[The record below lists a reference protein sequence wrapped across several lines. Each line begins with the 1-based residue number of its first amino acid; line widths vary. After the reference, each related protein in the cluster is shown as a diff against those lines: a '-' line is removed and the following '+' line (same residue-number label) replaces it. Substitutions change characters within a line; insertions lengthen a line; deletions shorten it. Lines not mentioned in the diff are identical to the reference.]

1 MKKILLLFLLAC
13 SVSMASA
20 RELKIFL
27 LTGQSNSLGAV
38 KGSPAS
44 PELLKKYEPQATLY
58 WHENFGQREGV
69 FPGASTAWEQVRP
82 AMPRYNGNLCMGPE
96 YGFAFTLEK
105 NGWFKDADVAV
116 VKASRDGGDNSHW
129 QKHGQAYQ
137 ALVQA
142 VKNACGAVDRS
153 RYSKVTFSGL
163 LYLQGESNTGTS
175 VPESASRFLE
185 LLNDLSADLKPYGD
199 TSALAAQKAI
209 IGENANWDGRN
220 ETDAETGNITGGLE
234 GRDTTVQGKTT
245 QQVMKSLAA
254 SRPGMGYAPT
264 RDLPKLTAGDTM
276 GVHYSG
282 AAQISIGARFAY
294 EAARLAG
301 KDAGS
306 VRSGRYDVPLGAPE
320 AWMNRK
326 QPGKNVCVWN
336 VASSIK
342 PSVVSGTVKLF
353 GIRGEDPAVNTVVI
367 EGAGASGDRLVL
379 GPGGIRLSEGKNLLI
394 KGNVQLAGRQTWNIP
409 GGSAVTI
416 ASREPAALDGKA
428 LPGLLSGQ
436 AEVHVVRENGGEQ
449 QSAAKIVFRNVR
461 TSSLKCSWVLSAG
474 TEMFLEG
481 MDGQSLNL
489 GRITV
494 RKGAVL
500 NLNGTR
506 LPAGSVVNE
515 GGTVNE

>member
-220 ETDAETGNITGGLE
+220 ETDAET
-234 GRDTTVQGKTT
+234 
-245 QQVMKSLAA
+245 
-254 SRPGMGYAPT
+254 
-264 RDLPKLTAGDTM
+264 
-276 GVHYSG
+276 
-282 AAQISIGARFAY
+282 
-294 EAARLAG
+294 
-301 KDAGS
+301 
-306 VRSGRYDVPLGAPE
+306 
-320 AWMNRK
+320 
-326 QPGKNVCVWN
+326 
-336 VASSIK
+336 
-342 PSVVSGTVKLF
+342 
-353 GIRGEDPAVNTVVI
+353 
-367 EGAGASGDRLVL
+367 
-379 GPGGIRLSEGKNLLI
+379 
-394 KGNVQLAGRQTWNIP
+394 
-409 GGSAVTI
+409 
-416 ASREPAALDGKA
+416 
-428 LPGLLSGQ
+428 
-436 AEVHVVRENGGEQ
+436 
-449 QSAAKIVFRNVR
+449 
-461 TSSLKCSWVLSAG
+461 
-474 TEMFLEG
+474 
-481 MDGQSLNL
+481 
-489 GRITV
+489 
-494 RKGAVL
+494 
-500 NLNGTR
+500 
-506 LPAGSVVNE
+506 
-515 GGTVNE
+515 